1 MFSEHAASAFRFI
14 YIFVFVYIHMMAKLE
29 SQGPMYY
36 TNLQVT
42 VNLISRNS
50 LCCVLK
56 ADNFSRKVK

>member
-1 MFSEHAASAFRFI
+1 
-14 YIFVFVYIHMMAKLE
+14 MMAKLE

-56 ADNFSRKVK
+56 ADNFSRKVKYLEISLKSIHIFTIQLVMEKKL